1 MRAMKFVLGFAT
13 GLLTVAAVGFL
24 VVWSGVVSVSALGE
38 GGAIDRFLGYAS
50 ARSIAR
56 HAGSETNPFANDPG
70 AARAGLAHY
79 KEHCLACHA
88 ASGIDRSEF
97 ARGLNPPPPRLAA
110 PSIEAASDGELFWVI
125 SNGIRSTGMP
135 AFSPTHTENEIWK
148 IVAFVRH
155 LPELTPEEI
164 EALQPAGEGEESHH
178 HDESGH

>member
-13 GLLTVAAVGFL
+13 ALLTVAAVGFL
-24 VVWSGVVSVSALGE
+24 VVWSGVVSVSAVGE
-38 GGAIDRFLGYAS
+38 GGAIDRILGYAS

-56 HAGSETNPFANDPG
+56 HAGSMTNPFANDP
-70 AARAGLAHY
+70 AAMRAGLAHY
-79 KEHCLACHA
+79 KDNCLPCHA

-110 PSIEAASDGELFWVI
+110 PSIRAASDGELFWVI

-135 AFSPTHTENEIWK
+135 AFSPTHSEEEIWK

-164 EALQPAGEGEESHH
+164 EALKAAGAGEESHH